1 MADPNQTPGPDRFQ
15 WACPCAGC
23 SKAVAYERKQLI
35 QLINEHKKEYLE
47 YRGSSF
53 DEEGNLFWAKDDA
66 MAYAE
71 GLDKIILLI
80 QDRMPKPK
88 PKRQ

>member
-1 MADPNQTPGPDRFQ
+1 VADPNQTPTRGD

-23 SKAVAYERKQLI
+23 AKAVAFERKQLL

-53 DEEGNLFWAKDDA
+53 DEEGNLLWAKDDA
-66 MAYAE
+66 LAYAE
-71 GLDKIILLI
+71 GLDKISLLI
-80 QDRMPKPK
+80 EDRIPKPV
-88 PKRQ
+88 KRKV